1 MAARGIN
8 SAPSDARAD
17 AARDK
22 RQEAEEMRRV
32 ALSISLNRDRQ
43 TLLWYAQDLEREAQV
58 LERQAAQPR
67 KP

>member
-1 MAARGIN
+1 MAARGLN
-8 SAPSDARAD
+8 SAPSDALAA

-22 RQEAEEMRRV
+22 RQEAEATRRL

-67 KP
+67 EP